1 MKEKE
6 AEDSLLSASQV
17 KTLLDKVGG
26 IEIPMAKSEVGDL
39 VPHNSAHVKKLFYII
54 DTVTELQQQVRLLSH
69 DKEELQSTIT
79 TQILEIEHLKEEV
92 EKLVRDRQDS
102 KKVKD
107 ELSELTFGLEKI
119 IGILGGELFDQKS
132 AGVKGHLSVLEKQV
146 VTMPL
151 ELENSKSKTQELGT
165 KFLASQKV
173 VDELSIKVKVLEDSL
188 QDRSAQTEI
197 GQESSIFEAPSLP
210 TGSEISEIKDAG
222 SLGQTSKCPVLP
234 ATVAR
239 TVRKGSAEHLAINVD
254 VESER
259 LINNEGSDEDKDP
272 LDESSVQER
281 TPEYER
287 SLSYNEAGSSDRL
300 AKAAEE
306 EVQSTSK
313 PNNNTNVIKLKT
325 STSEIENTS
334 KEVQKSAMGARATDS
349 ARLMKFTKHFLGQQ
363 SY

>member
-1 MKEKE
+1 MFIFVVSE

-26 IEIPMAKSEVGDL
+26 IEIPMAESEVGDL

-54 DTVTELQQQVRLLSH
+54 DSVTELQQQVRLLSH

-102 KKVKD
+102 EKVKD

-132 AGVKGHLSVLEKQV
+132 AGVKGLLSVLEKQV

-151 ELENSKSKTQELGT
+151 ELENSKSKAQELGT
-165 KFLASQKV
+165 KLLASQKV

-197 GQESSIFEAPSLP
+197 VQERSIFEAPSLP
-210 TGSEISEIKDAG
+210 TGSEISEIEDAVIIE
-222 SLGQTSKCPVLP
+222 L
-234 ATVAR
+234 
-239 TVRKGSAEHLAINVD
+239 HD
-254 VESER
+254 F
-259 LINNEGSDEDKDP
+259 LI
-272 LDESSVQER
+272 
-281 TPEYER
+281 
-287 SLSYNEAGSSDRL
+287 
-300 AKAAEE
+300 
-306 EVQSTSK
+306 
-313 PNNNTNVIKLKT
+313 
-325 STSEIENTS
+325 
-334 KEVQKSAMGARATDS
+334 
-349 ARLMKFTKHFLGQQ
+349 
-363 SY
+363 

>member
-1 MKEKE
+1 MKWNENSSYLLQLEKYHTEIEDDSNVMKSFSNSLNNIVDVEINISWFESTCNVAAATVEELQNKLKQSITNLENAIEERDLNQDRVSKLESEVEELQTSCSELRLKLNDSHSKEDKLKEREAEISSLSNTLLMKEKE

-26 IEIPMAKSEVGDL
+26 IEIPMAESEVGDL
-39 VPHNSAHVKKLFYII
+39 VPHNSAH
-54 DTVTELQQQVRLLSH
+54 
-69 DKEELQSTIT
+69 
-79 TQILEIEHLKEEV
+79 EEV

-102 KKVKD
+102 EKVKD

-173 VDELSIKVKVLEDSL
+173 VDELSIKVKVLEESL

-210 TGSEISEIKDAG
+210 TGSEISEIKDADHNRVEL
-222 SLGQTSKCPVLP
+222 STFCRCKIKPFIPLGNI
-234 ATVAR
+234 
-239 TVRKGSAEHLAINVD
+239 G
-254 VESER
+254 
-259 LINNEGSDEDKDP
+259 DP
-272 LDESSVQER
+272 F
-281 TPEYER
+281 
-287 SLSYNEAGSSDRL
+287 N
-300 AKAAEE
+300 
-306 EVQSTSK
+306 
-313 PNNNTNVIKLKT
+313 
-325 STSEIENTS
+325 
-334 KEVQKSAMGARATDS
+334 
-349 ARLMKFTKHFLGQQ
+349 
-363 SY
+363 